1 MTIDPDAQ
9 KVIDLIVQVNRPPI
23 YQLSIAE
30 ARQQYRTSS
39 VALGGAVPEVAE
51 ITDILAKTPTGQEI
65 PLRIYRGG
73 GARAN
78 ENHPV
83 VMFFHGG
90 GWTIGDLETHDIPC
104 RHLAIKS
111 GATVIAVDY
120 RLAPEHPFPAA
131 AEDVIAATQWVHVNA
146 PDLGLDRHNMFLAGD
161 SAGGNL
167 AAVVALAMRDARSAA
182 IRGQMLIYPAV
193 DFTKEWSSYQRLAD
207 QLPLTKAV
215 MQWFGENYVPNDDQ
229 KSDWRASPLQA
240 ENLAGLPPTLI
251 ATAEYDVLR
260 DEGDAYFDALTQ
272 AGNNAQH
279 MDLKGQIHG
288 CMAMAGFIPVASFI
302 TDRMAAFVTTH
313 ARPHPITK
321 P

>member
-39 VALGGAVPEVAE
+39 VALGGDVPDMAE
-51 ITDILAKTPTGQEI
+51 ITDILAKTPKGQEI
-65 PLRIYRGG
+65 PLRKYRGS
-73 GARAN
+73 GAREN
-78 ENHPV
+78 ENQPV
-83 VMFFHGG
+83 IMFFHGG

-104 RHLAIKS
+104 RQLAIKS

-131 AEDVIAATQWVHVNA
+131 AEDVIAASKWVHTNA
-146 PDLGLDRHNMFLAGD
+146 TDLGLDRYNMFLAGD

-167 AAVVALAMRDARSAA
+167 AAVVALAMRDTGAVA

-193 DFTKEWSSYQRLAD
+193 DFTKEWPSYKRLAD

-215 MQWFGENYVPNDDQ
+215 MQWFGQNYVPDEDQ

-240 ENLAGLPPTLI
+240 QTLAGLPPTLI

-272 AGNNAQH
+272 AGNNAER

-288 CMAMAGFIPVASFI
+288 CMAMGGFIPVASLI
-302 TDRMAAFVTTH
+302 SDRMAAFVKTH
-313 ARPHPITK
+313 IRSHPDTK